1 MSEIIDSFNILFE
14 YKNNI
19 LLFNRFVLLK
29 YFFRSVLISMYKI
42 NIIDDVCRIVINTK
56 LL

>member
-29 YFFRSVLISMYKI
+29 YFFRNVLISIYKI
-42 NIIDDVCRIVINTK
+42 NIIDDVCRIVINIK